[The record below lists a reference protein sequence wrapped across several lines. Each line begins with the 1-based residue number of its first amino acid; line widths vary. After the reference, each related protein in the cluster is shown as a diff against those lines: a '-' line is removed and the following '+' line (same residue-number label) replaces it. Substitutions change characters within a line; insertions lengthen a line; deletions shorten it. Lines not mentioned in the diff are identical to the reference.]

1 MVLGLFFV
9 YDKGNEVITMHIVI
23 AGGSGFVGKALQEL
37 LLNTDYEVTILTRSP
52 NKIKQTDRL
61 RAVQWLVDQSEPEKQ
76 LGKVDA
82 IVNLAG
88 ESINGLRWTKSKK
101 ERILK
106 SRIIVTK
113 EINRI
118 ISRLEKKPKVL
129 VNASAVGY
137 YGMSEEKTFTEAD
150 GSPGTDFLAAVVN
163 KWEKEAR
170 KAEQYGVR
178 TVVARFGI
186 VLGQDG
192 ALPLMAFPYKI
203 GVGGTIGS
211 GEQWVS
217 WVHVA
222 DVAGMIQFAIEHQE
236 ISGPLNV
243 TAPKPLKMKEFGKT
257 IGIVLHRPH
266 WLPVPSWLL
275 KGLLGEMSEML
286 INGQQ
291 VLPKKAHTHGY
302 VFKYPNLNQALNDS
316 F

>member
-1 MVLGLFFV
+1 
-9 YDKGNEVITMHIVI
+9 MHIVI

-61 RAVQWLVDQSEPEKQ
+61 RTVQWLVDQSEPEKQ

-178 TVVARFGI
+178 TVIARFGI

>member
-1 MVLGLFFV
+1 
-9 YDKGNEVITMHIVI
+9 MHIVI

>member
-61 RAVQWLVDQSEPEKQ
+61 RTVQWLVDQSEPEKQ

-178 TVVARFGI
+178 TVIARFGI